1 MLHKLRS
8 LYLAYFAGPR
18 SGVGRQALA
27 KNGSSAGESQLGN
40 VVGNV
45 PGIVVVSADTL
56 HEVRLDCDS
65 TAISLAK
72 HKEALS
78 FAVLRLLD
86 VQPVFNHKY

>member
-1 MLHKLRS
+1 VLHKLRS
-8 LYLAYFAGPR
+8 QYLAYFAGPR

-27 KNGSSAGESQLGN
+27 KNGSSAGESQL
-40 VVGNV
+40 GNV